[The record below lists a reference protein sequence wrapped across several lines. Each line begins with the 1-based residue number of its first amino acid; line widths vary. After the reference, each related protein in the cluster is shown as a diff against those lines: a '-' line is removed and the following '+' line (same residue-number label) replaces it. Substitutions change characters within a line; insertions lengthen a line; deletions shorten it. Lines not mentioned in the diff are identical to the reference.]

1 MHDRFDSKSIRG
13 VWKLVSLYFMWII
26 GNEEKWRM
34 FYFYFYFLLFLYL
47 FININKTIG
56 YELRTSLKGV
66 LDSMELKLLFLDTM
80 LSLDFCFI
88 MSVNHVVVLNA
99 VLSKFKLSIFWVV
112 ACFWLIAP
120 MLFMTSLFY
129 FIFYSIFNFWIF

>member
-1 MHDRFDSKSIRG
+1 
-13 VWKLVSLYFMWII
+13 
-26 GNEEKWRM
+26 M

-99 VLSKFKLSIFWVV
+99 VLSKFKLSIF
-112 ACFWLIAP
+112 
-120 MLFMTSLFY
+120 
-129 FIFYSIFNFWIF
+129 